1 MAETGPPLLF
11 STSVSGAQRAGVHQD
26 VLTQGVGV
34 TCGECHRYTGREGH
48 LVGEKGKMYEPFVL
62 RESQKKQ
69 INKNKACGLNPAD
82 LDLSEDALVKFIQVL
97 DVPNQEG
104 AIYRVDGEQHVWTLV
119 PLCGQNL
126 HLPLQQH

>member
-1 MAETGPPLLF
+1 MPPVYGTRRTP
-11 STSVSGAQRAGVHQD
+11 S
-26 VLTQGVGV
+26 
-34 TCGECHRYTGREGH
+34 GREG
-48 LVGEKGKMYEPFVL
+48 EDIL
-62 RESQKKQ
+62 RESQKNQ